1 MEERLQQALAR
12 DRPVLVLTEHAR
24 QQIAVGRRTRLVNAY
39 LDPIA
44 DRLVGTSLA
53 PVELQL
59 EAVVDDDA
67 SWANLAAGARFG
79 ALAGERLRKR
89 YRQPED
95 REAVAAEVD
104 AMVAAIGR
112 STAPLLVGG
121 VDVAPGLRSELQR
134 AARNTVRTRLRERR
148 WAQRLLA
155 EMRPAAVLLAN
166 EYNRTEWIAAARAE
180 GIPVAAVQHGIIHPW
195 HPGYIHRTRPAEL
208 LFADRTYVFGRWERR
223 LLVERGRYRPD
234 EVVVGGSPR
243 LDYVV
248 PGVLRERDAVRRELG
263 VKRGDRLVVVS
274 TTWAE
279 LHRRFDLPVSLA
291 ALFDRP
297 LPGVHLVFKLHPRE
311 PDEGAY
317 RRLLEGLAG
326 ARGIPLPPMTI
337 VQRTDLYRLLA
348 AADAHLGAYSTVNT
362 EAVVT
367 GTPNLLAATI
377 ATAGPA
383 GLRRRGRGD
392 PRAERR

>member
-1 MEERLQQALAR
+1 
-12 DRPVLVLTEHAR
+12 
-24 QQIAVGRRTRLVNAY
+24 
-39 LDPIA
+39 
-44 DRLVGTSLA
+44 
-53 PVELQL
+53 
-59 EAVVDDDA
+59 
-67 SWANLAAGARFG
+67 
-79 ALAGERLRKR
+79 
-89 YRQPED
+89 
-95 REAVAAEVD
+95 
-104 AMVAAIGR
+104 
-112 STAPLLVGG
+112 
-121 VDVAPGLRSELQR
+121 
-134 AARNTVRTRLRERR
+134 
-148 WAQRLLA
+148 
-155 EMRPAAVLLAN
+155 MRPAAVLLAN

-180 GIPVAAVQHGIIHPW
+180 GIPVAAVQARDHPPVASGL
-195 HPGYIHRTRPAEL
+195 HPSHPSSRAPVRRSDIRLRPVRAAATL
-208 LFADRTYVFGRWERR
+208 R
-223 LLVERGRYRPD
+223 RGRYRPD

-317 RRLLEGLAG
+317 RRLLEGLA
-326 ARGIPLPPMTI
+326 ARAWHPASAMTI

-348 AADAHLGAYSTVNT
+348 AADAHVGAYSTVNT

-367 GTPNLLAATI
+367 GTPNLCSDNRE
-377 ATAGPA
+377 AGPA
-383 GLRRRGRGD
+383 GLRRRGSGGPRRNGGELLYAPTGS
-392 PRAERR
+392 PRAPFPRRRGRRSSPTTSSRAVPANGSATTSSPGSSRARAASGDRPFAACGRPCAAAHPARVRGVAEAFADAVRCASAGGAAAATSSPPIRREISSARSR